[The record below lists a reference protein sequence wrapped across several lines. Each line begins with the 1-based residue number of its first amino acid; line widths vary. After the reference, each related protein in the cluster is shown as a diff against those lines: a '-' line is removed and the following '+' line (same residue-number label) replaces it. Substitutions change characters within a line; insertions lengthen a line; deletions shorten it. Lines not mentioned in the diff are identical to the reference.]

1 MITTGIIL
9 YLPTCWTFVTNESK
23 NDLNCLKKLRQGFIL
38 SENIFLAW
46 SNRVNLFKNIL
57 RRSAE
62 TPSKYK

>member
-23 NDLNCLKKLRQGFIL
+23 NYLNCLKKLRQGFIL

-46 SNRVNLFKNIL
+46 SKNLFKNIL